1 MKEINKHIVI
11 LGAGE
16 SGAGAA
22 ILAKKQGWQCF
33 VSDFGTI
40 KPEYQQLLQAAE
52 IEFEQG
58 QHSLDRILKAD
69 LVIKSPGIADTLEII
84 QSIEEKDIPIIDEIE
99 FAARYT
105 KGKIIAT
112 TGSNGKT
119 TTTLLVHHILKTAGL
134 DVGLAGNVGHSFA
147 KQVAEGDHEYY
158 ALEVSSFQLDRC
170 YDFAPDI
177 MIITNITADHLNR
190 YDYKLE
196 NYIASKFRLV
206 QNKTAEQTF
215 IYCTENENTLY
226 GMQHFFTEDKT
237 ACIGIAMNDGGGE
250 DLVVAE
256 FKMPKR
262 DLALKG
268 RHNHFNMRAAAAAVQ
283 QLGKVS
289 KESICKAFAS
299 FVNEAHR
306 MESVISIN
314 EVEYINDS
322 KATNV
327 DAVFYALD
335 AMTKPIV
342 WIVGGVDKGNDYT
355 QLFDLVREKVRAIVC
370 LGKDNSPIIK
380 AFKPINDWII
390 ETNNMQEAIKVAS
403 LYTEAGDVVLLSPA
417 CSSFDLFEN
426 YKRRGEIFKEIL
438 LQQHKIL
445 TEGVSVELNMNIKM
459 NPTSQKTDEN
469 DNFMIHDT

>member
-1 MKEINKHIVI
+1 MKDTNKNIVI

-33 VSDFGTI
+33 VSDYGTI
-40 KPEYQQLLQAAE
+40 KPEYQQLLKQAE

-58 QHSLDRILKAD
+58 QHSLERILQAD
-69 LVIKSPGIADTLEII
+69 LVIKSPGIPDTIGLIKT
-84 QSIEEKDIPIIDEIE
+84 IEEQNIPIIDEIE
-99 FAARYT
+99 FASRYT

-119 TTTLLVHHILKTAGL
+119 TTTLLIHHILKTAGL
-134 DVGLAGNVGHSFA
+134 DVGLAGNVGYSFA

-158 ALEVSSFQLDRC
+158 ALEISSFQLDRC

-177 MIITNITADHLNR
+177 MIITNITADHLDR

-196 NYIASKFRLV
+196 NYIAAKFRLV
-206 QNKTAEQTF
+206 QNKQPEQAF
-215 IYCTENENTLY
+215 IYCTENENTEY
-226 GMQHFFTEDKT
+226 GMQHFFKKDHTS
-237 ACIGIAMNDGGGE
+237 CIGLAMNDGGGE
-250 DLVVAE
+250 ELMVGD
-256 FKMPKR
+256 FRMPKR
-262 DLALKG
+262 DLSLQG

-283 QLGKVS
+283 QLGNVP
-289 KESICKAFAS
+289 KEAIRKAFAS

-306 MESVISIN
+306 MESVVTIN
-314 EVEYINDS
+314 QVEYINDS

-342 WIVGGVDKGNDYT
+342 WIVGGIDKGNDYS

-370 LGKDNSPIIK
+370 LGKDNSPILK
-380 AFKPINDWII
+380 AFKPINDWIV
-390 ETNNMQEAIKVAS
+390 ETHSMPEAIKVAS
-403 LYTEAGDVVLLSPA
+403 LYAEAGDVVLLSPA

-445 TEGVSVELNMNIKM
+445 TEGVSVELNVNINM

-469 DNFMIHDT
+469 DHNMTDDT

>member
-1 MKEINKHIVI
+1 MNDANKHIVI

-22 ILAKKQGWQCF
+22 ILAQKQGWQCF
-33 VSDFGTI
+33 VSDYGTI
-40 KPEYQQLLQAAE
+40 KPEYQELLNNAE

-69 LVIKSPGIADTLEII
+69 LVIKSPGIADTVAII
-84 QSIEEKDIPIIDEIE
+84 KAIEEQNIPIVDEIE

-105 KGKIIAT
+105 KAKIIAT

-134 DVGLAGNVGHSFA
+134 DVGLAGNVGYSFA
-147 KQVAEGDHEYY
+147 KQVAEGDHDYY

-170 YDFAPDI
+170 YEFAPDI
-177 MIITNITADHLNR
+177 MIITNITADHLDR

-206 QNKTAEQTF
+206 QNKQPEQTF
-215 IYCTENENTLY
+215 IYCTENENTDY
-226 GMQHFFTEDKT
+226 GMQHYFKQDDK
-237 ACIGIAMNDGGGE
+237 AGCIGLAMNDGGGE
-250 DLVVAE
+250 DLVIGN
-256 FKMPKR
+256 FRMPKR
-262 DLALKG
+262 DLSLQG
-268 RHNHFNMRAAAAAVQ
+268 RHNYFNMRAAVAAVQ

-289 KESICKAFAS
+289 NEAICKALAS

-306 MESVISIN
+306 MESVVTIN

-342 WIVGGVDKGNDYT
+342 WIVGGIDKGNDYS
-355 QLFDLVREKVRAIVC
+355 QLFDLVREKVRAIIC

-390 ETNNMQEAIKVAS
+390 ETNNMPEAIKVAS
-403 LYTEAGDVVLLSPA
+403 LYAEAGDVVLLSPA

-445 TEGVSVELNMNIKM
+445 TEGVSVELNVNINM

-469 DNFMIHDT
+469 DKWDQR

>member
-1 MKEINKHIVI
+1 MKETNKHIVI

-69 LVIKSPGIADTLEII
+69 LVIKSPGIADTLELIK
-84 QSIEEKDIPIIDEIE
+84 SIEQENIPIIDEIE

-147 KQVAEGDHEYY
+147 KQVAKGDHEYY

-177 MIITNITADHLNR
+177 MIITNITADHLDR

-206 QNKTAEQTF
+206 QNKQKEQTF
-215 IYCTENENTLY
+215 IYCSENENTLY
-226 GMQHFFTEDKT
+226 GMQHFFAQENE
-237 ACIGIAMNDGGGE
+237 AGCIALAMKDGGRE
-250 DLVVAE
+250 DLVVGD
-256 FKMPKR
+256 FKMSKR
-262 DLALKG
+262 DLSLEG

-289 KESICKAFAS
+289 NENIRKAFAS

-306 MESVISIN
+306 MESVVTIN

-342 WIVGGVDKGNDYT
+342 WIVGGIDKGNDYT

-390 ETNNMQEAIKVAS
+390 ETNNMPEAIKVAS
-403 LYTEAGDVVLLSPA
+403 LYAEAGDVVLLSPA

-438 LQQHKIL
+438 LQQHKVL
-445 TEGVSVELNMNIKM
+445 TEGVSVELNMNINM
-459 NPTSQKTDEN
+459 NPTSQKTD
-469 DNFMIHDT
+469 DTDKWDKRK